1 MYVCMYVCMYI
12 LTVCSPVNS
21 MNGSPSLN
29 ITGLCK
35 LEMVV
40 ILKNKTKADSTI
52 KERELYVHA
61 RQNYMY
67 MPGRTICTWQG
78 ELYAHA
84 SENYMHMPGRTICTC
99 QGELYVHAWENYM
112 HMAGRSICTCQ

>member
-1 MYVCMYVCMYI
+1 MKSLTDELDGKLCIDVHDYVCMYVCMYVCLYI

-40 ILKNKTKADSTI
+40 ILKNMTI
-52 KERELYVHA
+52 YVHA
-61 RQNYMY
+61 RENYMY
-67 MPGRTICTWQG
+67 MPGRTI
-78 ELYAHA
+78 
-84 SENYMHMPGRTICTC
+84 
-99 QGELYVHAWENYM
+99 
-112 HMAGRSICTCQ
+112 